1 MLGKTIGS
9 ALRKWKSRAQM
20 IANPKLA
27 KTPAE
32 DTNSSPFRK
41 EEKFKGLTGTG
52 LAQASSGPGALPVK
66 SAGIKIKAG
75 KRIVP
80 KRSI

>member
-1 MLGKTIGS
+1 
-9 ALRKWKSRAQM
+9 M
-20 IANPKLA
+20 IASPKLA

-52 LAQASSGPGALPVK
+52 LAQPKRIGDPDIIKSSG
-66 SAGIKIKAG
+66 
-75 KRIVP
+75 KRMVP
-80 KRSI
+80 KRSIWGTGFKVSLPAF